1 MEDEI
6 KLFQTADI
14 VVDSSNFPVA
24 ALLLRKFVKKRT
36 MPWDSLTYRVF
47 LQPYFPAIFFE
58 KQVLLGAVVCTG
70 AQYTAQWAIMGP
82 KIVLK

>member
-1 MEDEI
+1 MGF
-6 KLFQTADI
+6 LNVSGF
-14 VVDSSNFPVA
+14 SS
-24 ALLLRKFVKKRT
+24 ALL
-36 MPWDSLTYRVF
+36 SCN
-47 LQPYFPAIFFE
+47 FFE